1 MPPGLMKVGV
11 ISDTHDNLDA
21 IKKAVKLFNDEGVAL
36 VLHAGDFVAPFT
48 AKPFSALNARLV
60 GIFGNNDGDKLL
72 LKERFEGG
80 GVGELHEDPHELK
93 LGGRSVIITH
103 RPQIVNALAKTY
115 DVVIYGH
122 THQPEIRREGGRLI
136 LNPGECG
143 GWLSGRRTVALLDV
157 EKLEAELREL

>member
-1 MPPGLMKVGV
+1 MKVGV

-48 AKPFSALNARLV
+48 AKPLGELDAKLI

-72 LKERFEGG
+72 LKERFEGN
-80 GVGELHEDPHELK
+80 GVGELHEDPYALTLEGK
-93 LGGRSVIITH
+93 SIIITH
-103 RPQIVNALAKTY
+103 RPQIVNALAKAY

-122 THQPEIRREGGRLI
+122 THQPEIKKEAGHLI
-136 LNPGECG
+136 LNPGECS

-157 EKLEAELREL
+157 ERLEAELREL